1 MTSPAAIP
9 PTPEQMSDFYSAL
22 VPLLRMAWGD
32 NLHFGYWEGPSDTS
46 SVEEATDRFTD
57 LLVERLRV
65 GPDDRVLDVG
75 CGIGHPAL
83 RIAAT
88 TGARVLGINI
98 SEEQVRQATEHAA
111 GVTDRVSFQYGDGMD
126 TGLEPGSFDAVLALE
141 SIMHMDRPVALREM
155 CRVLRPGGRLV
166 LTDIFPLSDPGEAL
180 PFDTAQ
186 REGDAHIASL
196 VGFEEW
202 PGLVAA
208 AGLELDELTDV
219 TENIKGTFP
228 RMLDGFL
235 AHRRRFEREHGVSVE
250 QVLAAATV
258 THPNLP
264 AAGCLVMAAHKPAA

>member
-1 MTSPAAIP
+1 
-9 PTPEQMSDFYSAL
+9 MSDFYSAL
-22 VPLLRMAWGD
+22 APLLQMAWSD
-32 NLHFGYWEGPSDTS
+32 NFHFGYWDGPSDTS
-46 SVEEATDRFTD
+46 SVAEATDRFTD
-57 LLVERLRV
+57 LLVARLRL
-65 GPDDRVLDVG
+65 GQGDRVLDVG
-75 CGIGHPAL
+75 CGIGKPAL

-88 TGARVLGINI
+88 TQARVLGINI
-98 SEEQVRQATEHAA
+98 SAEQVRQATEGAHAA
-111 GVTDRVSFQYGDGMD
+111 GVADCVSFQYGDGMD
-126 TGLEPGSFDAVLALE
+126 TRLEPDSFDAVLALE

-166 LTDIFPLSDPGEAL
+166 LTDIFPLTEPGEAL
-180 PFDTAQ
+180 PFDTTQ

-196 VGFEEW
+196 AGFGEW

-235 AHRRRFEREHGVSVE
+235 THRRRFEQENGVSVE

-258 THPNLP
+258 TQPNLP
-264 AAGCLVMAAHKPAA
+264 AAGCLIMAAHKPLA